1 MCLGMLHIKFH
12 MVKCML
18 KSPFLEM
25 SKSWHFYGPNMVLRI
40 SSLWVLINVPR
51 DASSQISHCW
61 VYLIA
66 YPARNVQIIALLC
79 PKHGLRFFFPIG
91 SFWVLMSVPRDASCH
106 ISHYWVYPVARLARN
121 VKIMAHLWPKRP
133 FMALTWPI
141 HGPSNLFFLI
151 LNQSAQGCF
160 MPNFTLLGVSYCIL
174 CQKCSNHGPFMAKT

>member
-1 MCLGMLHIKFH
+1 MSKSWPFYSPHMLLLIGSSWVLMCLGMLHIKFH

-79 PKHGLRFFFPIG
+79 PKHGLRFFF
-91 SFWVLMSVPRDASCH
+91 S
-106 ISHYWVYPVARLARN
+106 YW
-121 VKIMAHLWPKRP
+121 
-133 FMALTWPI
+133 
-141 HGPSNLFFLI
+141 FFLSF
-151 LNQSAQGCF
+151 NECAQGCF
-160 MPNFTLLGVSYCIL
+160 MPYFTLLGVSCSPS
-174 CQKCSNHGPFMAKT
+174 CQKCQNHGSFMTQAPIYGPHMAHTWSL